1 MEQTK
6 ENEKLVE
13 LLKNLSNLILMVIT
27 EVLFILK
34 IYPEYVF

>member
-27 EVLFILK
+27 EVLFKLK